1 MAWKYQDKEI
11 EEGKAWKGSNGIN
24 YSPQWSIW
32 SDEEKASV
40 GLVEVVE
47 ETPERTLSDAKSEKI
62 TKIKVEQRV
71 RLSSTDWLVIRKSD
85 IGTEIPTK
93 IQNHRDAVR
102 AKGTEMENTVNAE
115 SDISSVDSYDIIWP
129 VLED

>member
-1 MAWKYQDKEI
+1 MTWKYQGKEI

-24 YSPQWSIW
+24 YSPQWAVW
-32 SDEEKASV
+32 SDEEKVAV

-47 ETPERTLSDAKSEKI
+47 ETPERTLSNAKSEKI

-85 IGTEIPTK
+85 IGTEIPTE

-102 AKGTEMENTVNAE
+102 AKGTEMESAVAAK
-115 SDISSVDSYDIIWP
+115 SDISSVDSYNIVWP
-129 VLED
+129 VLGD

>member
-1 MAWKYQDKEI
+1 MTWKYQGKEI

-24 YSPQWSIW
+24 YSPQWAVW
-32 SDEEKASV
+32 SDEEKVAV

-47 ETPERTLSDAKSEKI
+47 ETPERTLSNAKSEKI

-85 IGTEIPTK
+85 IGTEIPTE
-93 IQNHRDAVR
+93 IQNHRNAVR
-102 AKGTEMENTVNAE
+102 AKGTEMESAVAAK
-115 SDISSVDSYDIIWP
+115 SDISSVDSYNIVWP
-129 VLED
+129 VLGD